1 MESIYLIIF
10 FILGLVFGSFYN
22 VVGFR
27 LCNKESLV
35 KPRSHCPKCNHI
47 LKAGELIPVISYII
61 QGGRCKKCKTKISVF
76 YPMIELFTG
85 LLFSISYYSF
95 GFSYDLLMALTLS
108 SMFVII
114 VVTDLNYYII
124 PDEINIFFAI
134 LIFLIN
140 ILRFGFHGAC
150 KYLIFGLIMFVFMY
164 LLMNFGN
171 ILFKEESLGGGDV
184 KLIFA
189 LGMVMTPSISFA
201 SIALSAFIALP
212 ASLIIYFINKER
224 KLPYGPFLVL
234 AFLLVYFLKID
245 IQNIY
250 DFIKL
255 L

>member
-1 MESIYLIIF
+1 MESIYLIMF

-35 KPRSHCPKCNHI
+35 KPRSHCPKCNHV

-61 QGGRCKKCKTKISVF
+61 QGGRCRKCKAKISVF

-124 PDEINIFFAI
+124 PDEINIFFAV
-134 LIFLIN
+134 LIFIIN
-140 ILRFGFHGAC
+140 ILKFGFLGAC
-150 KYLIFGLIMFVFMY
+150 KYLVFGAIMFLFMY

-189 LGMVMTPSISFA
+189 LGMVMTPSISFV

-212 ASLIIYFINKER
+212 AYMI
-224 KLPYGPFLVL
+224 
-234 AFLLVYFLKID
+234 
-245 IQNIY
+245 
-250 DFIKL
+250 
-255 L
+255 

>member
-1 MESIYLIIF
+1 VESIYLIMF

-35 KPRSHCPKCNHI
+35 KPRSHCPKCNHV

-61 QGGRCKKCKTKISVF
+61 QGGRCRKCKAKISVF

-124 PDEINIFFAI
+124 PDEINIFFAV
-134 LIFLIN
+134 LIFIIN
-140 ILRFGFHGAC
+140 ILKFGFLGAC
-150 KYLIFGLIMFVFMY
+150 KYLVFGAIMFLFMY

-189 LGMVMTPSISFA
+189 LGMVMTPSISFV

-245 IQNIY
+245 IQTVY
-250 DFIKL
+250 DLIKL
-255 L
+255 I

>member
-1 MESIYLIIF
+1 MESIYLIMF

-35 KPRSHCPKCNHI
+35 KPRSHCPKCNHV

-140 ILRFGFHGAC
+140 ILRFGFHDAC
-150 KYLIFGLIMFVFMY
+150 KYLIFGIIMFVFMY

-189 LGMVMTPSISFA
+189 LGMIMTPSISFA

>member
-1 MESIYLIIF
+1 MESIYLIMF

-35 KPRSHCPKCNHI
+35 KPRSHCPKCNHV

-61 QGGRCKKCKTKISVF
+61 QAKISVF

-124 PDEINIFFAI
+124 PDEINIFFAV
-134 LIFLIN
+134 LIFIIN
-140 ILRFGFHGAC
+140 ILKFGFLGAC
-150 KYLIFGLIMFVFMY
+150 KYLVFGAIMFLFMY

-189 LGMVMTPSISFA
+189 LGMVMTPSISFV

-245 IQNIY
+245 LQTVY
-250 DFIKL
+250 DLIKL
-255 L
+255 I

>member
-1 MESIYLIIF
+1 MESIYLIII

-27 LCNKESLV
+27 LCNNESLI

-47 LKAGELIPVISYII
+47 LKPIELIPVLSFII
-61 QGGRCKKCKTKISVF
+61 QGGRCKKCKAKISIF

-85 LLFSISYYSF
+85 LLFAISYYSF
-95 GFSYDLLMALTLS
+95 GFSYDLLMALSLS

-114 VVTDLNYYII
+114 IVTDLNYYII

-140 ILRFGFHGAC
+140 ILRFGFMGSC
-150 KYLIFGLIMFVFMY
+150 KYLVYGLIMFSFMY

-184 KLIFA
+184 KLLFA
-189 LGMVMTPSISFA
+189 LGMVMPPSISFV

-212 ASLIIYFINKER
+212 ASLIIYFTNKER
-224 KLPYGPFLVL
+224 KLPFGPFLVL
-234 AFLLVYFLKID
+234 AFLLIFFMKID
-245 IQNIY
+245 MQTVY
-250 DFIKL
+250 DLIKII
-255 L
+255 

>member
-1 MESIYLIIF
+1 MIIIVYM
-10 FILGLVFGSFYN
+10 FIIGAVLGSFYM
-22 VVGFR
+22 VVGDR
-27 LCNKESLV
+27 LSNNESIV
-35 KPRSHCPKCNHI
+35 VPRSHCSKCNHI
-47 LKAGELIPVISYII
+47 LSWYELIPIVSYII
-61 QGGRCKKCKTKISVF
+61 QGGRCRKCKAKISVF

-95 GFSYDLLMALTLS
+95 GFSYDLLIALTLS

-124 PDEINIFFAI
+124 PDEINIFFAVLLFI
-134 LIFLIN
+134 IN
-140 ILRFGFHGAC
+140 ILRFGFLGAC
-150 KYLIFGLIMFVFMY
+150 KYLVFGAIMFIFMY

-184 KLIFA
+184 KLLFI
-189 LGMVMTPSISFA
+189 LGMVMVPSISFI

-245 IQNIY
+245 IQTVY
-250 DFIKL
+250 DLVKII
-255 L
+255 